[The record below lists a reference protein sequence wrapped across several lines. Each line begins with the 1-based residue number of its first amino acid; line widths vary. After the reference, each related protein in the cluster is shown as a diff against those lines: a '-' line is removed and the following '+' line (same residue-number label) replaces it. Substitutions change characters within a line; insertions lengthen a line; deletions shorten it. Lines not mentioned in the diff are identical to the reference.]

1 MKKIVLAVAF
11 LGLIVAASYYR
22 AVTHKKQVK
31 TAYEQGRTESA
42 QQVIEYGKRFDSL
55 AYSVRQQELEAAESL
70 WYREF
75 AYRIG
80 YDSLTAAIE
89 QKNSNIDSL
98 KSELQQL
105 REQKETKQIGKK
117 PAKHKASEHEQ
128 ILSYYKKRYRALPG
142 DLSPYEMKVALR
154 EIRDETAQ
162 KFSVSLRELNKIRKD
177 NNLEY

>member
-1 MKKIVLAVAF
+1 MKKIVLAVVF

-22 AVTHKKQVK
+22 ALTHKKQVK
-31 TAYEQGRTESA
+31 TAYNQGRTESA
-42 QQVIEYGKRFDSL
+42 QQVEEYGQRFDSL
-55 AYSVRQQELEAAESL
+55 AYSIRQQELEAAESL

-89 QKNSNIDSL
+89 QKDGDIDSL

-105 REQKETKQIGKK
+105 REQKQTKQTSEKLV
-117 PAKHKASEHEQ
+117 KHKASEHQQ
-128 ILSYYKKRYRALPG
+128 ILSYYKKRYRELPG

-154 EIRDETAQ
+154 EIRDETAR
-162 KFSVSLRELNKIRKD
+162 KFSVSLRELNKIRTD
-177 NNLEY
+177 NNLDY